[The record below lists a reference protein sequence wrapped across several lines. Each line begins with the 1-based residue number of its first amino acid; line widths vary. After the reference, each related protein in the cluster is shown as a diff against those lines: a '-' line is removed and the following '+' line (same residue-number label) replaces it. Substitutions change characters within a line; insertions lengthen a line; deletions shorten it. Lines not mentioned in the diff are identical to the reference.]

1 MPKKFDPKDI
11 SGHVLCGA
19 IKEHQLSLNE
29 ILARSLRQRSSPR
42 LRFLVSHVVV
52 VDALLG
58 HFSVRADSCSI
69 LQGRAA
75 PVQCPALGLHQPAV
89 GVCGR
94 PVAVWCHPPE
104 PDRRRDG
111 GNRRLDGQRA
121 HRSQTLEVCQIF
133 FLTFAKGICCM
144 ICKLRFGKVNAD
156 EVPKTKDRK
165 YARG

>member
-1 MPKKFDPKDI
+1 MPKKFDLKDI

-19 IKEHQLSLNE
+19 IEEHQLSLNE
-29 ILARSLRQRSSPR
+29 ILAGSLRQRSSSR

-52 VDALLG
+52 VDALSG

-89 GVCGR
+89 GVCER
-94 PVAVWCHPPE
+94 PVAVWCHPLE

-133 FLTFAKGICCM
+133 SLTFAKGICCM
-144 ICKLRFGKVNAD
+144 TWKLRFGKVNAD

>member
-1 MPKKFDPKDI
+1 MPKKFDPKYI
-11 SGHVLCGA
+11 SGQVLCGA

-29 ILARSLRQRSSPR
+29 ILARSLRQHSSPI
-42 LRFLVSHVVV
+42 LLFLVSHVVI

-75 PVQCPALGLHQPAV
+75 PVHCPALGLHQPAL
-89 GVCGR
+89 GVCER
-94 PVAVWCHPPE
+94 RVAVWCHPPE

-121 HRSQTLEVCQIF
+121 HRSQTSEVCQIF
-133 FLTFAKGICCM
+133 SLTFAKGICCM
-144 ICKLRFGKVNAD
+144 IWKLRFGKVNAD
-156 EVPKTKDRK
+156 EVPKSKDRK
-165 YARG
+165 YARD

>member
-1 MPKKFDPKDI
+1 MHHRLDPRDI
-11 SGHVLCGA
+11 NGHELCGA
-19 IKEHQLSLNE
+19 IKERQLSLIE
-29 ILARSLRQRSSPR
+29 TLARSLRQNSSPR
-42 LRFLVSHVVV
+42 LLFLVSHIVI

-75 PVQCPALGLHQPAV
+75 PVHCPALGLHQPAV
-89 GVCGR
+89 GVCER
-94 PVAVWCHPPE
+94 RVAVWCHPPE

-121 HRSQTLEVCQIF
+121 HRSQTPEVCQIF
-133 FLTFAKGICCM
+133 SLTFAKGICCRTW
-144 ICKLRFGKVNAD
+144 KLRFGKVNAD

>member
-1 MPKKFDPKDI
+1 MPKKFDPKYI
-11 SGHVLCGA
+11 SGQVLCGA

-29 ILARSLRQRSSPR
+29 ILARSLRQHSSPI
-42 LRFLVSHVVV
+42 LLFLVSHVVI

-75 PVQCPALGLHQPAV
+75 PVHCPALGLHQPAV
-89 GVCGR
+89 GVCER
-94 PVAVWCHPPE
+94 RVAVWCHPPE

-121 HRSQTLEVCQIF
+121 HSTQVSNSRSLPNILPNFCQRDLLHDLETQVWE
-133 FLTFAKGICCM
+133 
-144 ICKLRFGKVNAD
+144 GKC
-156 EVPKTKDRK
+156 R
-165 YARG
+165 

>member
-1 MPKKFDPKDI
+1 M
-11 SGHVLCGA
+11 LCGA

-29 ILARSLRQRSSPR
+29 TLAGGLRQRSSPR

-89 GVCGR
+89 GVCER
-94 PVAVWCHPPE
+94 PVAVWCHPLE
-104 PDRRRDG
+104 PDVETVATDVWMVREHTG
-111 GNRRLDGQRA
+111 LKLQK
-121 HRSQTLEVCQIF
+121 
-133 FLTFAKGICCM
+133 FAKYS
-144 ICKLRFGKVNAD
+144 
-156 EVPKTKDRK
+156 P
-165 YARG
+165 